1 MLDGVMSA
9 GPTVPSPDAPLL
21 HGKDQL
27 NDLLWEVS
35 TYVELMGEAALAGTE
50 LTLPS
55 SGMLISVLAE
65 PGITVAEISRRMPK
79 TQQAIS
85 QIVARL
91 EKLGYLERRVGHGR
105 GVGLYVTEAGRG
117 MAEQGLAGE
126 QRLQERLRELL
137 GAERYDELSRLLADT
152 RRILRGAR

>member
-1 MLDGVMSA
+1 MLDAMSA
-9 GPTVPSPDAPLL
+9 APTVPSPDAPPL

-35 TYVELMGEAALAGTE
+35 TYVGLMGEAALADTP

-55 SGMLISVLAE
+55 SGMLAAVLAE

-85 QIVARL
+85 QVVARL
-91 EKLGYLERRVGHGR
+91 EKLGYLERRVGPGR
-105 GVGLYVTEAGRG
+105 GVGLHVTEAGRE
-117 MAEQGLAGE
+117 MAEQGIARE
-126 QRLQERLRELL
+126 HELQVRLRELL
-137 GAERYDELSRLLADT
+137 GAERYDELSRLLVEA
-152 RRILRGAR
+152 RRILREAR